1 MRNPWA
7 PIAACV
13 LTLAGPAQADDEI
26 TKTYD
31 EAQEHFLAGDYAT
44 ALPLFERIADDSPN
58 ARLYVARCQ
67 RELGRLAQAYETMR
81 VTATEAA
88 ERAVKERRFES
99 TRRAAEDELNALRAR
114 VVLLTVASV
123 GAPPADL
130 AITVNDVP
138 FPTDALGTPR
148 AFMPGKLHIRA
159 MAEGHL
165 PFESDTEAG
174 AGEERSV
181 MLAMRKPEAPPK
193 PVPVVPDP
201 VPPAPTPEPRS
212 DGLLYAGIA
221 TGILG
226 VGAGAAFIGVGLSA
240 NAKFDDLEE
249 SCSPNCTQAQLDDGE
264 TLDLV
269 ANISA
274 GVMGVS
280 LVTTAVLLAVHFAS
294 GDEPATN
301 AWVPRADGG
310 QLTWTF

>member
-13 LTLAGPAQADDEI
+13 LILAGPAQADDDI
-26 TKTYD
+26 TKTYE

-88 ERAVKERRFES
+88 ERAVKESRFES

-148 AFMPGKLHIRA
+148 AFMPGSLHIRA
-159 MAEGHL
+159 TAEGHV
-165 PFESDTEAG
+165 PFESDAEAG
-174 AGEERSV
+174 PGEERSV
-181 MLAMRKPEAPPK
+181 MLAMRKPEEPPK
-193 PVPVVPDP
+193 PAPVVLPDP
-201 VPPAPTPEPRS
+201 VPTPSPETS
-212 DGLLYAGIA
+212 NGLLYAGIA
-221 TGILG
+221 TGALG
-226 VGAGAAFIGVGLSA
+226 IGAGAVFLGVGLSA
-240 NAKFDDLEE
+240 NAKFDDLER
-249 SCSPNCTQAQLDDGE
+249 SCAPNCTQDQLDEGE

-280 LVTTAVLLAVHFAS
+280 LVTTAVLLAVHFAT
-294 GDEPATN
+294 GDAPTTN

-310 QLTWTF
+310 QLTWSF